1 MKILLAIDHS
11 QCSEAAARMVVQ
23 QMRADGAEVRVLHVL
38 EPIWLA
44 VDYELGEVRQIE
56 AAREEGLK
64 RGNEL
69 VEHIKSL
76 VAKAGFTVS
85 TAVEEG
91 DPRFA
96 IVDYAAQW
104 KPDLLVVGS
113 HGPKG
118 LGRLLIGSVAEY
130 VARHV
135 HCSVLIVRL
144 PTAKH

>member
-1 MKILLAIDHS
+1 MKILLAIDDS
-11 QCSEAAARMVVQ
+11 ECSEAATWTVVQ
-23 QMRADGAEVRVLHVL
+23 QIRPDRAEVRVLHVV

-64 RGNEL
+64 RGKEL

-76 VAKAGFTVS
+76 VAKAGFTVT
-85 TAVEEG
+85 TAIEEG
-91 DPRFA
+91 DPRLA

-104 KPDLLVVGS
+104 KADLLVVGS
-113 HGPKG
+113 HGRKG

-130 VARHV
+130 VARHA
-135 HCSVLIVRL
+135 HCSVLIVRVPL
-144 PTAKH
+144 VR

>member
-1 MKILLAIDHS
+1 MKILLAIDDS
-11 QCSEAAARMVVQ
+11 QCSEAATRTVVQ
-23 QMRADGAEVRVLHVL
+23 QMRPDRAEVRVLHVV

-64 RGNEL
+64 RGKEL
-69 VEHIKSL
+69 VEHIMSL
-76 VAKAGFTVS
+76 VAKADFTVT
-85 TAVEEG
+85 TAIEEG

-104 KPDLLVVGS
+104 KADLLVVGS
-113 HGPKG
+113 HGRKG

-130 VARHV
+130 VARHAY
-135 HCSVLIVRL
+135 CSVLIVRAPL
-144 PTAKH
+144 VS